1 MDPDLMTR
9 IERHLSDMRRAR
21 RALEEA
27 RTVATPEELAPIAFE
42 AAKESLLASAAAF
55 GVPLEKNA
63 SLMDAARSLSRAA
76 SLGCLPCRFAQIMI
90 LSIPSDDLRAGP
102 AKLDRAIKAAMEI
115 SENLAHFAESHPACA
130 DTESGSGRG

>member
-1 MDPDLMTR
+1 
-9 IERHLSDMRRAR
+9 
-21 RALEEA
+21 
-27 RTVATPEELAPIAFE
+27 
-42 AAKESLLASAAAF
+42 
-55 GVPLEKNA
+55 
-63 SLMDAARSLSRAA
+63 
-76 SLGCLPCRFAQIMI
+76 MI